1 MEFFANGAAH
11 MERAFIAA
19 NRSGKSTAAG
29 YELALH
35 VTGQYPDWWIGRR
48 FDQPVSAWVAG
59 EDVKAVRGSIQPL
72 LFGVPKTSESEGV
85 LGTGLIPGDC
95 IIGDPT
101 ANRGAPEAID
111 SATIRHISG
120 GISRIEL
127 KTYEQGR
134 KSFQAAKVDIGWCD
148 EEPPEDI
155 YSEFLTRLMSTVPGV
170 LNGIMMCTFTP
181 LKGMS
186 NVVMGYLGENWKR
199 PYADELLA

>member
-1 MEFFANGAAH
+1 
-11 MERAFIAA
+11 
-19 NRSGKSTAAG
+19 
-29 YELALH
+29 
-35 VTGQYPDWWIGRR
+35 
-48 FDQPVSAWVAG
+48 VSAWVAG

-85 LGTGLIPGDC
+85 LGTGLIPGDD

-111 SATIRHISG
+111 SATIKHISG
-120 GISRIEL
+120 GKSRVEM

-134 KSFQAAKVDIGWCD
+134 KSFQASKIDIGWAD

-155 YSEFLTRLMSTVPGV
+155 YSEFLTRLMSTVPGEA
-170 LNGIMMCTFTP
+170 NGIMMCTFTP

-186 NVVMGYLGENWKR
+186 TVVMNYLGDDWRR
-199 PYADELLA
+199 PDANDAPAI